1 MDNPHRKHNQRMG
14 MWGKRSN
21 QYIDNF
27 ISKWQDYK
35 LFLANGYNLKTR
47 PLKRTVSIIRQALY
61 VIPL

>member
-14 MWGKRSN
+14 KRGKRSN

-35 LFLANGYNLKTR
+35 LFLANGYNLKAR
-47 PLKRTVSIIRQALY
+47 LLKRTVS
-61 VIPL
+61 

>member
-14 MWGKRSN
+14 MWGKRSY

-47 PLKRTVSIIRQALY
+47 PLKRTVSIIK
-61 VIPL
+61 